1 MNIFK
6 KNKAEVN
13 DFENEQEQEE
23 TDIMKENKGVSAWA
37 IGGAVAIVGGIAS
50 LASYAWNKHKK
61 GSYSEISPA
70 ENDVFEDE
78 ETEAEDVFEEEE

>member
-1 MNIFK
+1 MNMNFFK

-13 DFENEQEQEE
+13 DFENEQEE
-23 TDIMKENKGVSAWA
+23 TDMKEKKGVSAWV
-37 IGGAVAIVGGIAS
+37 IGGAVAVVGGIAS

-61 GSYSEISPA
+61 GSGYSEISPA
-70 ENDVFEDE
+70 EDVFEEE